1 MHLPKFLKEI
11 FQDTDGG
18 ASMKR
23 FAFFLF
29 CVFYIAVTATVLFHG
44 VDATLVGFAGQVLDK
59 TKEIITW
66 LGLYILGD
74 KAPAAIAAFTGK
86 PGTEHTET
94 TEVTDKVTGG

>member
-1 MHLPKFLKEI
+1 MLPKFISEI

-29 CVFYIAVTATVLFHG
+29 LVFYMVITATVLFHG
-44 VDATLVGFAGQVLDK
+44 VDEKLVGFASQVLDK

-74 KAPAAIAAFTGK
+74 KAPAAIAALRTN
-86 PGTEHTET
+86 PPPPEHTT
-94 TEVTDKVTGG
+94 TITEKVTGG